1 MENPDREIDGFLI
14 VESTTCV
21 TYRRFWSSESSKKVA
36 IAIRIVK
43 GFVNAV
49 GVKDRQKSKGN
60 SKRKFASRMTAKRVR
75 VD

>member
-1 MENPDREIDGFLI
+1 
-14 VESTTCV
+14 
-21 TYRRFWSSESSKKVA
+21 VA

-49 GVKDRQKSKGN
+49 GVKDRQKSKGSSN
-60 SKRKFASRMTAKRVR
+60 RKFASRMTAKRVR